1 MSGLRRA
8 VMWVTLLLASVLLA
22 FDQGVAYADR
32 TYCTAAAS
40 DCDLGVL
47 WGAWYAGVT
56 IVVWG
61 LLVAGVEIWLRHR
74 DQRRTAA

>member
-8 VMWVTLLLASVLLA
+8 VLWVTLLLASVLLA
-22 FDQGVAYADR
+22 FDQGLAYADR
-32 TYCTAAAS
+32 TYCTEAAT

-56 IVVWG
+56 IVVWAV
-61 LLVAGVEIWLRHR
+61 LVGAVEVWLRHR
-74 DQRRTAA
+74 SRSASS

>member
-8 VMWVTLLLASVLLA
+8 AMWVTLLLASVLLA
-22 FDQGVAYADR
+22 FDQGVAYAER

-40 DCDLGVL
+40 DCELGVL

-74 DQRRTAA
+74 GRAGS

>member
-32 TYCTAAAS
+32 TYCTASAS
-40 DCDLGVL
+40 DCDLGLL

>member
-1 MSGLRRA
+1 VSGLRRA
-8 VMWVTLLLASVLLA
+8 VMWTTLLLASVLLA

-40 DCDLGVL
+40 DCDLGLL

-74 DQRRTAA
+74 EQRPTAA

>member
-40 DCDLGVL
+40 DCGLGLL

-61 LLVAGVEIWLRHR
+61 LLVVGVEIWLRHR